1 MATRTRPRAES
12 TADRLRR
19 VLAGVERHQHAHE
32 NPKVLRASGVKIER
46 MSEQKLRAIVGNKQ
60 PWQNQAWGYRD
71 AIGELRFALQYRAR
85 AISRARF
92 FIAEILD
99 DDDEPIPVELRT
111 EVDDD
116 GQPTE
121 RARKVTSPSDIC
133 AAAEQELNRLP
144 LDSGYGFAG
153 IWSENFDVAGEC
165 FLHGRRLPDGT
176 EEWVIRSIL
185 DIDAQGSD
193 ITLKDELGQPRRLD
207 LFDPAHPERDATEEL
222 YRLWVPHP
230 ARQHLADSALNALAD
245 VLEDILLAGREIRAA
260 SRSRS
265 AANGV
270 WMIPIGMTQ
279 VKNTRKEDDNPE
291 DQSQR
296 FMIDLTASLLA
307 PIMNEGEPGAA
318 APIIITGTRDDIEA
332 AAKSFIRFDR
342 ETNPEI
348 LARLDHALRRMGTS
362 IDLPPEIIT
371 GLAEVN
377 HWTAWQ
383 IDASTF
389 RHYLEPGLRLMVDS
403 LTTCFIRAALLAQ
416 KFPPD
421 QVRKLRVW
429 YDASQITENPNR
441 RQDALD
447 ARAEG
452 AIGDDA
458 FRQALGFNDGDAP
471 TPEERL
477 LMIAAKGGIDQATA
491 AAILAAWTQREGEAE
506 LLPTPASRTLPSQSP
521 PPRQLPPG
529 RAAPDQRTTGTPGA
543 PDTAPDGVAASV
555 APMVAHRDEHT
566 GRWVL
571 YLDEVVNG
579 ELRLPERDSDTCRF
593 HGGISSSPL
602 GMFRSRAEDTPQR
615 TGTNPYHLD
624 TTTGHKLMETER
636 ALRLQLLTATDT
648 AIHRAQDRAGSR
660 LRSKTTAHPAIHAN
674 LRDQPVRTWAATL
687 GRDATLALGAD
698 FRYLLNQAWDDLRQ
712 RFHDAVLK
720 AVNAIA
726 ELVTTNLL
734 RQEGSRAA
742 ATRDRI
748 VAAMA
753 ARIPAAWIGYAANLD
768 LLAEARLFGETVED
782 EIGEQADFAVPPY
795 LVRAALA
802 EIGGLPET
810 SAGTEA
816 GRSLSSEP
824 LPGLGTG
831 ATVRAELEAAGV
843 ETVGYLWVYG
853 VTPQSRKFEP
863 HWELEG
869 HRFTS
874 WADPSL
880 HPEPRYAWIGDFYRP
895 GDHRGC
901 MCDYVPGYAIPEYA
915 GQVRE
920 KLAVIPQAT
929 QDILDLAA
937 SDDRAG
943 RTGTTAQEIRDEHAR
958 IQALQRRFLEAG

>member
-12 TADRLRR
+12 TAERLRR
-19 VLAGVERHQHAHE
+19 VLDGVERHHHAHE
-32 NPKVLRASGVKIER
+32 NPQVLRASGVKIER
-46 MSEQKLRAIVGNKQ
+46 MSEMKLRAIAGNKQ
-60 PWQNQAWGYRD
+60 PWQKQSWGYRD

-85 AISRARF
+85 AISRAQF
-92 FIAEILD
+92 FIAEIVE
-99 DDDEPIPVELRT
+99 DDDEPIPVALRT

-116 GQPTE
+116 GKPTE
-121 RARKVTSPSDIC
+121 RARQITSPADIC
-133 AAAEQELNRLP
+133 TAAEQELNRLP

-165 FLHGRRLPDGT
+165 YLHGRRLEDGQ
-176 EEWVIRSIL
+176 EEWMIRSIL
-185 DIDAQGSD
+185 DIDTQGSD

-207 LFDPAHPERDATEEL
+207 LADPAHPERETTEEL

-265 AANGV
+265 AANGI
-270 WMIPIGMTQ
+270 WMVPIGMTQ
-279 VKNTRKEDDNPE
+279 VKNTKKESDNPD

-296 FMIDLTASLLA
+296 FMVDLTASLLA
-307 PIMNEGEPGAA
+307 PIMNEGEPGSA
-318 APIIITGTRDDIEA
+318 APIIITGTRDDIEV
-332 AAKSFIRFDR
+332 AKDSFIRFDR
-342 ETNPEI
+342 TTNPEI

-403 LTTCFIRAALLAQ
+403 LTTCFIRASLLAQ
-416 KFPPD
+416 EFPPD

-491 AAILAAWTQREGEAE
+491 AAILAAWTQREGETE
-506 LLPTPASRTLPSQSP
+506 LLPAPTPRTLPRQTP

-529 RAAPDQRTTGTPGA
+529 RAAPDQRAPGTPG
-543 PDTAPDGVAASV
+543 PPETAPDGVAASLH
-555 APMVAHRDEHT
+555 PMIAAYVD
-566 GRWVL
+566 GRWMVPL
-571 YLDEVVNG
+571 AD
-579 ELRLPERDSDTCRF
+579 DS
-593 HGGISSSPL
+593 
-602 GMFRSRAEDTPQR
+602 PQR
-615 TGTNPYHLD
+615 NGTNPYHLD

-636 ALRLQLLTATDT
+636 ALRLQLLTTTDT

-660 LRSKTTAHPAIHAN
+660 LRSKTTAHPTTHAN
-674 LRDQPVRTWAATL
+674 LRHLPPRDWPATL
-687 GRDATLALGAD
+687 GRPATLALGAD
-698 FRYLLNQAWDDLRQ
+698 LRYLLNQAWDDLRD
-712 RFHDAVLK
+712 RFTAAVT
-720 AVNAIA
+720 AAIHAIA
-726 ELVTTNLL
+726 DLTTTNLL
-734 RQEGSRAA
+734 RQEGIVAA
-742 ATRDRI
+742 GTRDRI
-748 VAAMA
+748 AAAMT
-753 ARIPAAWIGYAANLD
+753 ARIPAAWANYAANLD
-768 LLAEARLFGETVED
+768 RITEARLFGED
-782 EIGEQADFAVPPY
+782 AQDDIGEQADFAVPPY

-802 EIGGLPET
+802 EIGGLAET
-810 SAGTEA
+810 SGGLHQ
-816 GRSLSSEP
+816 GRDVTGEP

-831 ATVRAELEAAGV
+831 TTVRAELEAAGI

-853 VTPQSRKFEP
+853 VTLQSRKFEP

-880 HPEPRYAWIGDFYRP
+880 HPEPRYAWIGPFYRP
-895 GDHRGC
+895 GDHQGC
-901 MCDYVPGYAIPEYA
+901 MCDYVPGYAIPQYT

-937 SDDRAG
+937 GDDLAG
-943 RTGTTAQEIRDEHAR
+943 RTGTAAQEIRDEHAR